1 MDSGFAGGEDETYNV
16 YDKPWRQTN
25 DIASSIYRPSKNID
39 EMYGNDLD
47 KIINA
52 KRFVPDREFAG
63 TDHTIRREGPV
74 EFEKD
79 EEEDP
84 FGLDKFLVSAKRGQ
98 KRPAEESSHSKDHDR
113 NKKRR

>member
-25 DIASSIYRPSKNID
+25 DIASSIYRPSKHID
-39 EMYGNDLD
+39 EMYGNDLEKLIKD
-47 KIINA
+47 N
-52 KRFVPDREFAG
+52 RFVADKEFAG
-63 TDHTIRREGPV
+63 TDHTIRRDGPV

-98 KRPAEESSHSKDHDR
+98 KRPTEESSHSKDHDR